1 MFRQIVAAGYALYG
15 SATMIV
21 ISHGHGVHGF
31 MLDPSMGEFV
41 LTDPNMKVRTREIEN
56 KGRGPIFGDFF
67 TIRTEASMKDVT
79 VARLQST
86 RVQTPLSLPPLLNVT
101 AGECLFGQ
109 SKYTLRNT
117 KEKGVVGNLCI
128 SLDRTF

>member
-1 MFRQIVAAGYALYG
+1 MIIFRQIVAAGYALYG

-41 LTDPNMKVRTREIEN
+41 LTDPNMKVRTKEMEN
-56 KGRGPIFGDFF
+56 ISRGPIFGDVF
-67 TIRTEASMKDVT
+67 TIRTEASMQDVI

-86 RVQTPLSLPPLLNVT
+86 RVQTPLSLPPLLNLT
-101 AGECLFGQ
+101 AGECLCGQ
-109 SKYTLRNT
+109 
-117 KEKGVVGNLCI
+117 
-128 SLDRTF
+128 